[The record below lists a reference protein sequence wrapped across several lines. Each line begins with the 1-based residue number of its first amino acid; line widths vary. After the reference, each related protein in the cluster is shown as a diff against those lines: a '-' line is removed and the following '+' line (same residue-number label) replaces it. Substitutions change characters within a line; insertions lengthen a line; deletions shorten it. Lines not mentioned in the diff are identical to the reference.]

1 LFEKEEAAPSAHH
14 TESKRLCEVTCINYQ
29 IYKNRRGIANQL
41 RIREL
46 FGAKGVAEL
55 RANSI
60 LGKRVADFDMAHA
73 HEEGESSFEVLLGPK
88 LTRREEV
95 SMANNVN
102 MSEPHDEA
110 QHEQ

>member
-14 TESKRLCEVTCINYQ
+14 TESKRLCEVTCINYR

-55 RANSI
+55 RANSL
-60 LGKRVADFDMAHA
+60 LGKRVDDFDMAHA
-73 HEEGESSFEVLLGPK
+73 HE
-88 LTRREEV
+88 
-95 SMANNVN
+95 
-102 MSEPHDEA
+102 
-110 QHEQ
+110 